1 MVTQPD
7 SIQRLVDLDRG
18 VISREIFVN
27 EAIFSTRP
35 AKRCVTKATGVM

>member
-1 MVTQPD
+1 MAIQPD

-27 EAIFSTRP
+27 EAIYSTRP
-35 AKRCVTKATGVM
+35 AQRCVTRATGVV